1 MNRHRAVVACA
12 ILITGLLWIPAYA
25 QQSPVSS
32 IPYIEIVRPEW
43 EYINDIAFSPNGQ
56 HISVAA
62 DTGLWLLDEQLQIL
76 DQLHGHS
83 GSVYAVSWNTT
94 GTLLATGGEDHTVR
108 LWDLVETSP
117 SYLSPVQTLHETGPV
132 YFVAWSP
139 NAAANQL
146 ATRTVTRREASSDSL
161 FVETAV
167 RIWNRQSGQVERTLG
182 SFAYAAREVAWSPDG
197 IHLAGAGATA
207 GEGYR
212 LFVWNAQTGDLIARS
227 SPQLDQIRSV
237 AWRPNSRLVAYAD
250 ETGLTTLFE
259 PDAVYPISMLGWA
272 RGTTQIRSL
281 AWHPDGSQFAL
292 GTAVNYLL
300 VYAANT
306 DQVVLQMDN
315 SPYSLRRVHW
325 SADGGSIAA
334 VIGDYRIRVF
344 EVSHLPA
351 FVDVPT
357 ITPYPLPLSGG

>member
-1 MNRHRAVVACA
+1 MNRHRAVVALA
-12 ILITGLLWIPAYA
+12 ILITGVLWIQAYA

-32 IPYIEIVRPEW
+32 VPYIEIVRPEW
-43 EYINDIAFSPNGQ
+43 EYINDIAFSPDGQ
-56 HISVAA
+56 HIIVAA

-83 GSVYAVSWNTT
+83 GSVYAVSWNTA
-94 GTLLATGGEDHTVR
+94 GTLLATGGEDHTIR

-117 SYLSPVQTLHETGPV
+117 SYLSEVQTLHDTGPV

-139 NAAANQL
+139 DAASNQL

-167 RIWNRQSGQVERTLG
+167 RIWNSQSGQVERTLG
-182 SFAYAAREVAWSPDG
+182 SFAYGAREVAWSPDG
-197 IHLAGAGATA
+197 VRLAGAGATA
-207 GEGYR
+207 GQGYR

-237 AWRPNSRLVAYAD
+237 AWRPNSSLAAYAD
-250 ETGLTTLFE
+250 ETGLTTLFD
-259 PDAVYPISMLGWA
+259 PDAAYPTSMLGWA

-281 AWHPDGSQFAL
+281 AWNPDGSQFAL

-300 VYAANT
+300 VYDANT
-306 DQVVLQMDN
+306 DQVVVQMDN
-315 SPYSLRRVHW
+315 SPYSLSRVQW

-334 VIGDYRIRVF
+334 VSGNDGIRVF
-344 EVSHLPA
+344 DVRHLP
-351 FVDVPT
+351 VVSGVPT
-357 ITPYPLPLSGG
+357 ITPYPLPLSDG